1 MLDFR
6 SIKRYIHYKAKAGVF
21 EFIITFKDIEEVL
34 RMLSLFFK
42 KDTKIRDLLMKHLD
56 AVIDCYTMFTE
67 ALARVFETES
77 EEELIEMIN
86 RVSAGESNA
95 DSIRHEIIQE
105 LLSGAL
111 LPESRREILVV
122 IEEVDKVANAAE
134 DIIKQIVLEGITI
147 DEPHRSKV
155 LLINEKTKGQLEQLR
170 STMDGMLSNLW
181 EAYKKREELIA
192 IDTIEHEI
200 DLIEFELVRQIFKS
214 DMELAAKIQLK
225 SVVVEI
231 AKVSNIVEDISDILE
246 RIMVSRKV

>member
-1 MLDFR
+1 MVSF
-6 SIKRYIHYKAKAGVF
+6 
-21 EFIITFKDIEEVL
+21 
-34 RMLSLFFK
+34 FFK

-67 ALARVFETES
+67 GLSNVFETDS
-77 EEELIEMIN
+77 EEELIEIIN
-86 RVSAGESNA
+86 RVSAAEANA

-111 LPESRREILVV
+111 LPESRREILMV

-134 DIIKQIVLEGITI
+134 DIIKRIILECIKI
-147 DEPHRSKV
+147 DEPYRSS
-155 LLINEKTKGQLEQLR
+155 LMLINEKTKGQLELLR
-170 STMDGMLSNLW
+170 STIDGMLSNLW
-181 EAYKKREELIA
+181 EAYKKRDELIE

-200 DLIEFELVRQIFKS
+200 DLIEFEMIRQIFKS
-214 DMELAAKIQLK
+214 DMELAAKMQLK

>member
-1 MLDFR
+1 
-6 SIKRYIHYKAKAGVF
+6 
-21 EFIITFKDIEEVL
+21 
-34 RMLSLFFK
+34 MLSFFFK

-56 AVIDCYTMFTE
+56 AVIECYTMFTD
-67 ALARVFETES
+67 ALVRVCGTES
-77 EEELIEMIN
+77 EEELIDIIN
-86 RVSAGESNA
+86 RVSAAESNA
-95 DSIRHEIIQE
+95 DSIRHEIIKE

-111 LPESRREILVV
+111 LPESRREILVL

-134 DIIKQIVLEGITI
+134 DIIKRIVLECIKI
-147 DEPHRSKV
+147 EEPYRSS
-155 LLINEKTKGQLEQLR
+155 LILINEKTKGQLELLR
-170 STMDGMLSNLW
+170 STIDGMLSNLW
-181 EAYKKREELIA
+181 EAYRKREELIE

-200 DLIEFELVRQIFKS
+200 DLIEFELTRQIFKS